1 MTDFPDVENNPG
13 VEVWKEDESWCRE
26 RVQTGVFK
34 TCRTMRYSE
43 EQRRDW
49 EAIFNFH
56 TCYKTSDSV
65 PTMPSTFNSTSGG
78 EPRHID
84 GAPLPW
90 AKMWDVLRRR
100 PRPHHRRCI
109 HSDYS
114 DEAAANESGAEESE
128 EGERSEC
135 VPLAISNNVTGIG
148 RPKGDRRKALKVVR
162 EHATV
167 DQMGLSL
174 SIPELQ
180 ERIEEGTRLFF
191 IKLGHFEGEFKVGLC
206 LIDSLDDYGAVK
218 VSWYERFKWQKQRT
232 WPANPRFVPF
242 KKAGRFCTTVEDVDV
257 ILPVPVLTVP
267 SSKLPSGSS
276 IAKSHIK
283 LTKRCVEQLRDFC
296 KSRREDLIKECGQAS
311 AREESAGEES
321 AGEESTG
328 EESAGEESAGE
339 VSADEE
345 SAGEESGSE
354 SESRS
359 HAQPQAQQEGGE
371 VVEDSGGTE
380 HGGVQPSPRM
390 SDKPVAHRLR
400 PKRAAMPP
408 RVASPRPARKCASR
422 SDACPSKKIR
432 ER

>member
-13 VEVWKEDESWCRE
+13 VEVWKDDESWSRE

-34 TCRTMRYSE
+34 TCRTMRYGE

-56 TCYKTSDSV
+56 NCYKTSDSV

-100 PRPHHRRCI
+100 PRPHHRKCI
-109 HSDYS
+109 RSDS
-114 DEAAANESGAEESE
+114 SGDEAAASESGAEESD

-135 VPLAISNNVTGIG
+135 VPLAIWNNVTGIG

-206 LIDSLDDYGAVK
+206 LVDSLDDNGAVK

-242 KKAGRFCTTVEDVDV
+242 KNAGRFCTSVEDVDV

-267 SSKLPSGSS
+267 SSKLPSGAN

-296 KSRREDLIKECGQAS
+296 KSRREDLIEECGKAS
-311 AREESAGEES
+311 ASEESPSEESADEES
-321 AGEESTG
+321 AS

-339 VSADEE
+339 VSAGEV
-345 SAGEESGSE
+345 SAGEES
-354 SESRS
+354 
-359 HAQPQAQQEGGE
+359 AVP
-371 VVEDSGGTE
+371 
-380 HGGVQPSPRM
+380 PP
-390 SDKPVAHRLR
+390 
-400 PKRAAMPP
+400 AAPP
-408 RVASPRPARKCASR
+408 RARPVRKCASR
-422 SDACPSKKIR
+422 SVACPSKKIR
-432 ER
+432 EK